1 MKRYWIRGKIVNALL
16 PDYDRVVAGG
26 KSGIPKG
33 TKRGRPRKHADIV
46 FDGINVDE
54 EIKRI
59 FRIAINR
66 FYYSSAKHS
75 LTMTYELM
83 LKEYFNDG
91 HRMVDGQCAP
101 LWKFF
106 F

>member
-1 MKRYWIRGKIVNALL
+1 LKRYWIRGKIVNALL
-16 PDYDRVVAGG
+16 PDYDRCGG
-26 KSGIPKG
+26 RGKERNTKG
-33 TKRGRPRKHADIV
+33 VKLGRPRKHANIV
-46 FDGINVDE
+46 GDGINVDE

-83 LKEYFNDG
+83 LKEYLTMAIEWWMGRKYPSEIIF
-91 HRMVDGQCAP
+91 
-101 LWKFF
+101 
-106 F
+106 

>member
-1 MKRYWIRGKIVNALL
+1 MPYCLTMTG
-16 PDYDRVVAGG
+16 VAVEV
-26 KSGIPKG
+26 KKEYQRRK
-33 TKRGRPRKHADIV
+33 TWATRKHANIV
-46 FDGINVDE
+46 GDGINVDE

-83 LKEYFNDG
+83 LRSILTMAIEWWMGRKYPSEIIF
-91 HRMVDGQCAP
+91 
-101 LWKFF
+101 
-106 F
+106 

>member
-1 MKRYWIRGKIVNALL
+1 MHCCLTMTG
-16 PDYDRVVAGG
+16 VVAGEEEFQRH
-26 KSGIPKG
+26 KARTS
-33 TKRGRPRKHADIV
+33 RKHADIV
-46 FDGINVDE
+46 GDGINVDE

-83 LKEYFNDG
+83 LRSILTMAIEWWMGRKYPF
-91 HRMVDGQCAP
+91 
-101 LWKFF
+101 
-106 F
+106 